1 MVVLDGLSDQ
11 RNLTSLEN
19 ISMTSQL
26 THDLFHDLFLV
37 ISPDKILLDL
47 DLDLLGPVLAVAN
60 VLNGRMNTP
69 LTVNT
74 VNEQCAAIILDSRT
88 RIISPA

>member
-1 MVVLDGLSDQ
+1 
-11 RNLTSLEN
+11 
-19 ISMTSQL
+19 MTSQL
-26 THDLFHDLFLV
+26 THDLFHDLFVV
-37 ISPDKILLDL
+37 ISPDKILL

-60 VLNGRMNTP
+60 ALNGRMNTP